1 MRITILRQRHRRRT
15 TIKTRLVECLLFLLA
30 LIPLSAARAFARG
43 VAAVLSF
50 FNNDI
55 SRITQ
60 LNIALTHPHLSA
72 EQQSDLSQQSVASTL
87 ACALEMPIVWRKSQ
101 SWVENKVVEIENE
114 ALMHA
119 LLAKQKGVIVICPH
133 IGNWEIVGRCLPNYA
148 ATTNLYQPPKLTAV
162 ENVVRRGREL
172 SGATL
177 VPTNQRGIG
186 ALLKALKRGEISGIL
201 PDQVPQRGSGQFAEF
216 LGQQAYTMTLVYN
229 LIRKTQCSVILVYA
243 LRVRGGFKLVFRE
256 APETIYSEDQSTSL
270 RALNQMVE
278 MAINHDI
285 PQYQWA
291 YKRFKA
297 QPEGKSDPY

>member
-1 MRITILRQRHRRRT
+1 MILQRRRRRRI

-30 LIPLSAARAFARG
+30 LVPLSVARAFARG
-43 VAAVLSF
+43 VAGILSF

-60 LNIALTHPHLSA
+60 LNIAMTHPQLSA
-72 EQQSDLSQQSVASTL
+72 EQQRELSQQSVASTL
-87 ACALEMPIVWRKSQ
+87 MGALEMPIVWRKSQ
-101 SWVENKVVEIENE
+101 AWVEKKVVAIENE
-114 ALMHA
+114 NLMHA
-119 LLAKQKGVIVICPH
+119 VVAKQKGVIVITPH
-133 IGNWEIVGRCLPNYA
+133 IGNWEVVGRCLPNYA
-148 ATTNLYQPPKLTAV
+148 ATTNLYQPPKITAV

-172 SGATL
+172 SGAAL
-177 VPTNQRGIG
+177 VPTNQRGIA
-186 ALLKALKRGEISGIL
+186 ALLKALRRGEISGIL
-201 PDQVPQRGSGQFAEF
+201 PDQVPQSGSGQFSDF
-216 LGQQAYTMTLVYN
+216 FGQQAYTMTLVYN

-256 APETIYSEDQSTSL
+256 APETIYSEDQATSL

-278 MAINHDI
+278 TAINDDI